1 MKPFS
6 TSHKTPDLI
15 DIFSGCITH
24 KSNPEISQKYQKYRE
39 YTFSS
44 VESHLQA
51 GAETG
56 SHERRLGMTELSV
69 FVLLYGSDSRLSVLI
84 ITPNC
89 VQIPHK

>member
-15 DIFSGCITH
+15 DIFCGCITH
-24 KSNPEISQKYQKYRE
+24 KSDPEISQKYQKYQKYRE

-84 ITPNC
+84 ITPNY
-89 VQIPHK
+89 V

>member
-15 DIFSGCITH
+15 DIFCGCITH
-24 KSNPEISQKYQKYRE
+24 KSDPEISQKYRE

-56 SHERRLGMTELSV
+56 SHERRLGMMELSV

-84 ITPNC
+84 ITPNY
-89 VQIPHK
+89 V